1 MKYENNGHALFAAAA
16 LVVLA
21 LQPLASP
28 VSAQTTGATA
38 TAVPPVSA
46 RSTSAAST
54 AADATGTADASGAA
68 DATGTTAVDAG
79 TTVPPLNADAASAT
93 TPVITVPTDDAGL
106 ADTRHRASGN
116 VAPLSLTDAIYLT
129 LQNNP
134 QREAAQAAVVAARA
148 RIRGARAQG
157 RPQVDLN
164 GDVGLDR
171 SFGQQQTSFGGVPG
185 GGGGVPGGGGGS
197 TGGGS
202 SSSTP
207 TFLGFNRSASLGVSA
222 NVPVYTGGRVRAG
235 TRVAEAQARAQAAQT
250 LQIEQDLVLST
261 VDAYLSILRSGQ
273 LLEVAENDVEIS
285 RERLRIA
292 QVRFEAGASPRLDV
306 FTAQATLAEAQTNRI
321 EASNALAQSKAALNT
336 LLSRAPETPLRVEP
350 ITRLTLQVP
359 LPAGIGVPANSGAVP
374 STQEDTAAGA
384 AAATPSAN
392 AATGATGA
400 NATSG
405 AAGATGA
412 ANAGGL
418 TAASGENGNSAQL
431 RALAEQARPLLQQGR
446 EQVNAAEANIDVAR
460 AQRRPNLGLSI
471 GSILR
476 DPVSSVGRF
485 ALSLGLGVAQT
496 LFDSGRISSQVEEAR
511 ATREQFRQDLQG
523 QRLQIANQIEQNLLS
538 LDSSAGRE
546 RNATVGVLA
555 AQEAL
560 RAAQIGYQAGAR
572 TALDV
577 SDAQAQLLQAQT
589 QAVNAR
595 FDVALSQAQLSAA
608 VGILTTEGQAAYQ
621 RALEAE
627 QTQQANLQRVAARQK
642 KKR

>member
-1 MKYENNGHALFAAAA
+1 
-16 LVVLA
+16 
-21 LQPLASP
+21 
-28 VSAQTTGATA
+28 
-38 TAVPPVSA
+38 
-46 RSTSAAST
+46 
-54 AADATGTADASGAA
+54 
-68 DATGTTAVDAG
+68 
-79 TTVPPLNADAASAT
+79 
-93 TPVITVPTDDAGL
+93 
-106 ADTRHRASGN
+106 
-116 VAPLSLTDAIYLT
+116 
-129 LQNNP
+129 
-134 QREAAQAAVVAARA
+134 VVAARA

-157 RPQVDLN
+157 RPQVDLS

-171 SFGQQQTSFGGVPG
+171 SFGGTHTSFGGGVSG
-185 GGGGVPGGGGGS
+185 G
-197 TGGGS
+197 GGGS

-207 TFLGFNRSASLGVSA
+207 TFLGFNRSATLGVSA

-235 TRVAEAQARAQAAQT
+235 TRVAEAQARAQAALT
-250 LQIEQDLVLST
+250 LQIEQDLVLSAI
-261 VDAYLSILRSGQ
+261 DAYLSILRSGQ
-273 LLEVAENDVEIS
+273 LLEVAESDVEIS

-292 QVRFEAGASPRLDV
+292 QVRFNAGASPRLDV

-336 LLSRAPETPLRVEP
+336 LLSRAPESPLRVEP
-350 ITRLTLQVP
+350 ITRLTTQVP
-359 LPAGIGVPANSGAVP
+359 LPAGIGAVP
-374 STQEDTAAGA
+374 STQENAAGTATGATATNPATGA
-384 AAATPSAN
+384 AAAN
-392 AATGATGA
+392 
-400 NATSG
+400 
-405 AAGATGA
+405 
-412 ANAGGL
+412 GL
-418 TAASGENGNSAQL
+418 TTVNGENGSSAQL
-431 RALAEQARPLLQQGR
+431 RALAERARPSLQQGR

-471 GSILR
+471 GSFLR
-476 DPVSSVGRF
+476 DPVTSVGRF

-538 LDSSAGRE
+538 LDSSASRE

-577 SDAQAQLLQAQT
+577 SDAQDQLLQAQT

-627 QTQQANLQRVAARQK
+627 QTRQANLQRVAARQK